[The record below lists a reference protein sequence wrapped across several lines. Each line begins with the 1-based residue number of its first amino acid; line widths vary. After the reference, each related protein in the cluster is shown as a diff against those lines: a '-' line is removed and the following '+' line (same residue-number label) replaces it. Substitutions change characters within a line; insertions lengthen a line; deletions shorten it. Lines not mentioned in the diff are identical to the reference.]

1 MALETSSRAAEER
14 AQAEFA
20 EALESLFAA
29 VLRATGL
36 AVPGGDTE
44 LTVSQYNVMSALGDG
59 PANVSEIAAAAEV
72 AVPTAT
78 RALRSL
84 EERGLVRR
92 RRKLGEDGRVVTV
105 SLTPTG
111 ERVLAEKR
119 TWVRARQR
127 AIFDRL
133 SDAEQ
138 RTAAS
143 LLRVI
148 AEGIHEL

>member
-1 MALETSSRAAEER
+1 MAVGTPSSAAEER

-44 LTVSQYNVMSALGDG
+44 LTISQYNVMSALGDG
-59 PANVSEIAAAAEV
+59 PANVSEIAADADV

-84 EERGLVRR
+84 ELRGLVSRR
-92 RRKLGEDGRVVTV
+92 RNHGDDGRVVSV

-111 ERVLAEKR
+111 RRVLAEKR

-133 SDAEQ
+133 SEAEQ
-138 RTAAS
+138 RTAAN

-148 AEGIHEL
+148 AEDIHEL

>member
-1 MALETSSRAAEER
+1 MAVGTQSRAAEEQ

-59 PANVSEIAAAAEV
+59 PAKVSEIAAAAEV

-84 EERGLVRR
+84 EERGLVSRR
-92 RRKLGEDGRVVTV
+92 RIGEDGRVVTV

-133 SDAEQ
+133 TDAEQ
-138 RTAAS
+138 RTAPS

-148 AEGIHEL
+148 AEDIHQL

>member
-1 MALETSSRAAEER
+1 MPVGTSSRAAEER

-59 PANVSEIAAAAEV
+59 PASVSEIAAAAEV

-84 EERGLVRR
+84 DERGLVR

-133 SDAEQ
+133 SDAER

-148 AEGIHEL
+148 AEDIHEL

>member
-1 MALETSSRAAEER
+1 MAVETRARADEDQ

-20 EALESLFAA
+20 ETLESPFAA

-44 LTVSQYNVMSALGDG
+44 LTLSQYNVMSALGDG
-59 PANVSEIAAAAEV
+59 AGTVSEIAAAAEV

-84 EERGLVRR
+84 EQRGLVSRR
-92 RRKLGEDGRVVTV
+92 RNRGEDGRVVSV
-105 SLTPTG
+105 SLTRTG

-133 SDAEQ
+133 SKAEQ
-138 RTAAS
+138 RTAS
-143 LLRVI
+143 GLLRVI
-148 AEGIHEL
+148 AEDIHEL